1 MCLLAAIALLGQTGC
16 SSSGGYAPTTSSHSS
31 SSRSSSRSSYSGA
44 KSAKWAPAVYRVKK
58 GDTLY
63 SIAWQF
69 GKDFKVLA
77 RNNGIRRPYT
87 IYVGQKIK
95 LKSASKVARKVSAR
109 SSSRPRYPTRSSR
122 PKVVPKKPVI
132 SKKKSIKT
140 TSKTIKWRWPSQG
153 RVIATFKRGDPRR
166 KGLDIAGKRGQAI
179 RAAANGEI
187 VYSGSGLLGL
197 GMLIIVKHD
206 ESYLSAYGH
215 NKKLLVKEGKRVK
228 AGQKIAEMGKSG
240 TDRVKLHFEIR
251 YKGRPVDP
259 KRFLPK
265 HRSR

>member
-1 MCLLAAIALLGQTGC
+1 MCLLASIALLGQTGC
-16 SSSGGYAPTTSSHSS
+16 SSSGGYAPTTSSQSS
-31 SSRSSSRSSYSGA
+31 SSRSPYHGA
-44 KSAKWAPAVYRVKK
+44 KSAKWAPSIYRVKK

-69 GKDFKVLA
+69 GRDFKTLA

-95 LKSASKVARKVSAR
+95 LKSASKVAIKAAAKSTSRQRRSAA
-109 SSSRPRYPTRSSR
+109 SSR
-122 PKVVPKKPVI
+122 PKVALEKPV
-132 SKKKSIKT
+132 KLRKKSIKT
-140 TSKTIKWRWPSQG
+140 ISKPIKWRWPSQG
-153 RVIATFKRGDPRR
+153 RVIASFKRGDPRR

-179 RAAANGEI
+179 LAAANGEI

-215 NKKLLVKEGKRVK
+215 NKKLLVKEGKRVR
-228 AGQKIAEMGKSG
+228 AGQKIAEMGKTG